1 MGFQTWADLFILDMK
16 YFDIILG
23 MNWLSPYYD
32 MINCN
37 VNSVTLEI
45 MGENLE
51 WGEVYKPN
59 PTKVISSIWV
69 RKLITQDV

>member
-1 MGFQTWADLFILDMK
+1 MGFQTWVDLFILDMK

-32 MINCN
+32 VIHCN
-37 VNSVTLEI
+37 AKSVTLKI

-51 WGEVYKPN
+51 WEEVYKPN
-59 PTKVISSIWV
+59 PTKVISRLGS
-69 RKLITQDV
+69 